1 MIGAILR
8 DSGVAG
14 PRDEK
19 VAMFARLSDS
29 AKGCKVI
36 SSERVAPT
44 VTMFLAVEGGGIWIG
59 LGMKVEG
66 QGTGQS
72 SVFVPLKKSGMTR
85 GLQNSGRVASIS
97 APLLPAG
104 PNTRKSRLLYRKV
117 SMSADCWGK
126 VPAFRWNWTVEKLSG
141 APNGV
146 TARCTSAPP
155 PVIPAQA
162 PVPPVLGQISSAKRV
177 ARLPGSTLPPRSTNE
192 LKVQRP
198 LSAMS
203 DTMMRAPRATPSRL
217 ALRAEDVSASFLWIL
232 VKNAP
237 TWLGLAAMTLAT
249 MFPWLPPPLKIES
262 QSLPL
267 SRTGMIEWT
276 LRCAGPNGCV
286 RSVTCV
292 AV

>member
-1 MIGAILR
+1 MRAAAPVTAAAAKEVPKFPSSSSASTGPTLSLSRLLKAAIEAASNPGIRSLPGATMIGAILR

-117 SMSADCWGK
+117 SMSADC
-126 VPAFRWNWTVEKLSG
+126 
-141 APNGV
+141 
-146 TARCTSAPP
+146 
-155 PVIPAQA
+155 
-162 PVPPVLGQISSAKRV
+162 
-177 ARLPGSTLPPRSTNE
+177 
-192 LKVQRP
+192 
-198 LSAMS
+198 
-203 DTMMRAPRATPSRL
+203 
-217 ALRAEDVSASFLWIL
+217 
-232 VKNAP
+232 
-237 TWLGLAAMTLAT
+237 
-249 MFPWLPPPLKIES
+249 
-262 QSLPL
+262 
-267 SRTGMIEWT
+267 
-276 LRCAGPNGCV
+276 
-286 RSVTCV
+286 
-292 AV
+292 